1 VTDPANKGIIGRM
14 AGKVTGRVVE
24 TVDPDVILEYVDVDA
39 LLDRIDVNKLLARI
53 DPNVL
58 LDRVDIQRLLDRVDI
73 DELLA
78 DVDLEALVKRSGVP
92 DIITSSTKG
101 FATSALDLA
110 RRQILGLDAVI
121 DRILLRRREPAD
133 TPPLLAEPADAV
145 EDGRLG
151 VSGHYAGGV
160 SRAAASALDVG
171 TIFVTFTLGIAGLN
185 LLLQAF
191 FGTSVDEGHSVW
203 ATVSLVVWAFFYVV
217 VGLVISGRSVGKGVI
232 GLMVVRADGATLTPG
247 RALVRTL
254 ALPLSA
260 ILFIGFIMVLFN
272 RRHRALHDYIAG
284 TVVVYDWGDRRAE
297 LPTPLSAFLERK

>member
-1 VTDPANKGIIGRM
+1 VTDPASKGLIGRV

-24 TVDPDVILEYVDVDA
+24 TIDPDTVLEYVDVDA
-39 LLDRIDVNKLLARI
+39 LLARIDVNK
-53 DPNVL
+53 L
-58 LDRVDIQRLLDRVDI
+58 LDRVDIQRILDRVDLN
-73 DELLA
+73 EVLA

-110 RRQILGLDAVI
+110 RRQILGLDAMI

-133 TPPLLAEPADAV
+133 TPPLLAEPADAA

-160 SRAAASALDVG
+160 SRAAASALDIG
-171 TIFVTFTLGIAGLN
+171 TIFVTFTLGVAGLN

-191 FGTSVDEGHSVW
+191 FGRSVDEGHSLW
-203 ATVSLVVWAFFYVV
+203 ATVSLVVWAFLYIV
-217 VGLVISGRSVGKGVI
+217 VGLVISGRSAGKGVV
-232 GLMVVRADGATLTPG
+232 GLMVVRKDGATLTPG

-260 ILFIGFIMVLFN
+260 IFFIGFIMVLFN
-272 RRHRALHDYIAG
+272 RRHRALHDFIAG

-297 LPTPLSAFLERK
+297 LPSPLSAFLART